1 MLKEKGL
8 AGGVVYYDGTSAMS
22 RHAAMSELAR
32 DDHTELTVTLLL
44 RSQAA
49 TSQVSQLN
57 DEQKTRKREYVQ
69 PT

>member
-44 RSQAA
+44 RSQAS
-49 TSQVSQLN
+49 TTTH
-57 DEQKTRKREYVQ
+57 E
-69 PT
+69 